1 MCHLTKQLNC
11 KHTVHL
17 TNLIDASCC
26 HGDVGM
32 LHIVMPWWVAAC
44 HCYLTAVINNRIASL
59 QHPSLLAIY
68 L

>member
-32 LHIVMPWWVAAC
+32 LHIDAMVGGCMP
-44 HCYLTAVINNRIASL
+44 
-59 QHPSLLAIY
+59 LLPDCSDQ
-68 L
+68 